1 MNTYNRITKLTL
13 WTNRLIALVVG
24 VLLFTLPA
32 VIRWYCTF
40 RVLTPSEQMAI
51 RIAFYCCA
59 VVIGAA
65 LWNVERLLQAIL
77 RQEVFV
83 RENVKRIRRIQW
95 CCGIVG
101 MICIPA
107 AFVYMPLIFMVI
119 VMAFLCLVVGV
130 VACVMDAA
138 VAIREEN
145 DMTI

>member
-24 VLLFTLPA
+24 VLLFELPA

-40 RVLTPSEQMAI
+40 RVLTPSEQIAI
-51 RIAFYCCA
+51 RIAFYCCS
-59 VVIGAA
+59 VVIAVA
-65 LWNVERLLQAIL
+65 LWNVERLLQSIL
-77 RQEVFV
+77 REEVFI
-83 RENVKRIRRIQW
+83 RKNVKRIRWIQW
-95 CCGIVG
+95 CCGIVAA
-101 MICIPA
+101 ICIPA
-107 AFVYMPLIFMVI
+107 AFAYMPLIFMVI